1 MRYTD
6 SQVSRVALIV
16 SLCCGLGSVAAAQSK
31 RYPAPPKDADQEA
44 EARSVLWE
52 SALSPERRPYNELV
66 RDAKQRLDE
75 RTREAAQEALPK
87 LDAAI
92 ERLPDDY
99 RARMLRGH
107 AYLLLA
113 DWAKCAADL
122 QDVHNPDD
130 ADRDAIELELGIC
143 QARAGKLADAE
154 RTLLHAVTVAPRG
167 EQWMRLGEVRIALG
181 KLDEAEDA
189 LTAAL
194 EKNDG
199 PLGTIH
205 WLLALAYDRARKSTL
220 SDEQARLALSF
231 DASFNLIMY
240 PAYPWLGAG
249 EQDYLIGLARMTPP
263 SLDRDQATPEIAL
276 IHFRHFLKLAPA
288 SPWRRRAEEHV
299 KELAATAF
307 PQQLVRTSQSTA
319 LQEMGPLVPVVQ
331 KAMPRLRA
339 CLAKNPWTA
348 YTVTIQKTGPLGE
361 DRDHVRYAVPQLHF
375 GSLQGIDVKME
386 RSVEPISNPADDAA
400 QKCIAQ
406 GAAGLQLPVPKDRDT
421 YYRFSFLVVAP

>member
-1 MRYTD
+1 MTR
-6 SQVSRVALIV
+6 AL
-16 SLCCGLGSVAAAQSK
+16 LLLALFGSVAAAQSK
-31 RYPAPPKDADQEA
+31 RYPTPPKDADKEA
-44 EARSVLWE
+44 ETRSGLWE
-52 SALSPERRPYNELV
+52 SALDPDRKPYDELV
-66 RDAKQRLDE
+66 RDAKRRLDD
-75 RTREAAQEALPK
+75 RTRDSAQEALPK

-92 ERLPDDY
+92 KRLPGDY
-99 RARMLRGH
+99 RAHMLRGH
-107 AYLLLA
+107 AYLLLQ
-113 DWAKCAADL
+113 DWAKCTADL
-122 QDVHNPDD
+122 QAVQNPDD
-130 ADRDAIELELGIC
+130 LDRDAIELELGIC

-154 RTLLHAVTVAPRG
+154 RTLVHAVTVAPHG

-189 LTAAL
+189 LQAAL

-220 SDEQARLALSF
+220 ADEQARAALSF

-240 PAYPWLGAG
+240 PAYPWLGNG

-276 IHFRHFLKLAPA
+276 MHFRHFLKVAPD
-288 SPWRRRAEEHV
+288 SPWRRRADEHV

-307 PQQLVRTSQSTA
+307 PQQLVRTAQSTA
-319 LQEMGPLVPVVQ
+319 LQEMTPIVPVIQ
-331 KAMPRLRA
+331 KQMGKLRA
-339 CLAKNPWTA
+339 CVAKTPWSS

-375 GSLQGIDVKME
+375 GTIQGVDVKLE
-386 RSVEPISNPADDAA
+386 RSLEAITNPADDAA

-406 GAAGLQLPVPKDRDT
+406 VAAGLSLPVPKDRDT